1 MKRDSKEIQRSIKT
15 YNIVMSSI
23 WQFITIVIIGILGG
37 YLLEKNGND
46 SETNYMMFSVIT
58 SIIVGISVFF
68 LTLIKGLNKIDKKSV
83 KKDDETIIK

>member
-1 MKRDSKEIQRSIKT
+1 MKKNSSEIQKSIKT
-15 YNIVMSSI
+15 YNIVMSSV

-58 SIIVGISVFF
+58 SIVVGIIIFF
-68 LTLIKGLNKIDKKSV
+68 LNLIKGLNKIDKKPE
-83 KKDDETIIK
+83 KKDDETIL

>member
-1 MKRDSKEIQRSIKT
+1 MKRDSKEIQKSIKT

-46 SETNYMMFSVIT
+46 SETNYMMFSVIA
-58 SIIVGISVFF
+58 SIVVGISVFF
-68 LTLIKGLNKIDKKSV
+68 LNLIKGLNKIDKKSV
-83 KKDDETIIK
+83 KKDDETIF

>member
-1 MKRDSKEIQRSIKT
+1 MKKDSKEIQKSIKT

-46 SETNYMMFSVIT
+46 SETNYMMFSVIA
-58 SIIVGISVFF
+58 SIVVGISVFF
-68 LTLIKGLNKIDKKSV
+68 LNLIKGLNKIDKKPV
-83 KKDDETIIK
+83 KKDDETIL

>member
-1 MKRDSKEIQRSIKT
+1 MKRDSKEIQKSIKT

-46 SETNYMMFSVIT
+46 SETNYMMFSVIA
-58 SIIVGISVFF
+58 SIVIGISVFF
-68 LTLIKGLNKIDKKSV
+68 LNLIKGLKNIDKKPV
-83 KKDDETIIK
+83 KKDDETII